1 MVSHRYL
8 VIVVRGG
15 EREEEQ
21 ENKIHGLVD
30 IIHVGMISIMVMF
43 IIMVIIEVA
52 VECILGKSG
61 VSPGK

>member
-52 VECILGKSG
+52 VECIL
-61 VSPGK
+61 

>member
-21 ENKIHGLVD
+21 ENTIHGLVD

-52 VECILGKSG
+52 VECIL
-61 VSPGK
+61 